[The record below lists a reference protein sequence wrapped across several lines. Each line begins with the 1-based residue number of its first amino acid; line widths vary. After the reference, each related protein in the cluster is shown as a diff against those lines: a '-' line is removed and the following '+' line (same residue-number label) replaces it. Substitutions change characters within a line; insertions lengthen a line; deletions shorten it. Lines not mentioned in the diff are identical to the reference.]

1 MRPFLALIFAFVV
14 PLGAGAAAAQA
25 AAQDAAV
32 PPSIHD
38 PADVH
43 PATPM
48 PDDALV
54 PGAPGVAALVC
65 PVDPPPMD
73 ASGALGA
80 GAAAPAPTTEG
91 REVRVEFPWTEKP
104 MITGAGAQVAVNFFK
119 RGRTLIFDAGPEVI
133 YIDRDHRKFTYT
145 LSGKSGVTTWRG
157 TCHAES

>member
-14 PLGAGAAAAQA
+14 PLGAGAAEAQA

-48 PDDALV
+48 PADALV

-73 ASGALGA
+73 ATGALGTA
-80 GAAAPAPTTEG
+80 TASPAAP
-91 REVRVEFPWTEKP
+91 RVVRLDHPWAARP
-104 MITGAGAQVAVNFFK
+104 LMTGAGAQIPVTFFK
-119 RGRTLIFDAGPEVI
+119 RGRTLIFDAGAEVI
-133 YIDRDHRKFTYT
+133 YIERDHRSFTYT
-145 LSGKSGVTTWRG
+145 ASGKAGVVKWRG
-157 TCHAES
+157 TCHAEG